1 MAQSAVGTLAREYET
16 IYVLRPDVTK
26 ESAARL
32 SSRVSEVVSRE
43 GGTLTLVES
52 WGRRGL
58 AFPVGKHRRAY
69 YVYVRYVGGGR
80 VVSELE
86 RNFRMFDEVLKYQTV
101 KLRDDV
107 DPGAVTVNPD
117 DVAFEALEPPAEE
130 EPEETLAA
138 QLGLDEASQ
147 SRDWA
152 GRRDAAGEDH
162 DGPRSRR
169 GEPRGAAVGAEA
181 AVEAKADATEA
192 STKSEAMGETKTEEK
207 GE

>member
-1 MAQSAVGTLAREYET
+1 MAESAVGTLAREYET
-16 IYVLRPDVTK
+16 IYVLRPDVSK

-32 SSRVSEVVSRE
+32 STRVGEVVSRE
-43 GGTLTLVES
+43 GGMLTLVES
-52 WGRRGL
+52 WGRRAL

-69 YVYVRYVGGGR
+69 YVYLRYVGGGR
-80 VVSELE
+80 LVSELE

-107 DPGAVTVNPD
+107 DLAAVNVNPD

-147 SRDWA
+147 SRDWG
-152 GRRDAAGEDH
+152 GRHEGTGEEH
-162 DGPRSRR
+162 EGPRSRR
-169 GEPRGAAVGAEA
+169 GEPRGAAAGEA
-181 AVEAKADATEA
+181 GGEAKGD
-192 STKSEAMGETKTEEK
+192 SRTEEK